1 MITYLI
7 TGGAGFIGI
16 NFVKFLLNKNENL
29 KIIVLDKLTYAANKK
44 ELNKILQTYKNLE
57 FIKGDICNKK
67 IVSNIFLNNKIDFLI
82 NFAAE
87 SHVDR
92 SINSS
97 YPFYKTNVLG
107 TINLLEISKKYYEKE
122 NKSFKFIQI
131 STDEVYGSVSQNI
144 EDKYFFDE
152 DTKLNPTSPYS
163 SSKAAADLAC
173 ISFFKTFNFPIII
186 TRSANNFGEFQ
197 NVEKFLPKV
206 ISNIYKNKDIPIYG
220 NGSNIRDWLY
230 VKANCQ
236 AIDFLSKNGKLG
248 EIYNISNSCEISNI
262 NLIEFIKKKYFKE
275 KNINLKFVEDRK
287 AHDFRYSINN
297 NKLKNLG
304 FEFDKKYSFEYGMDK
319 TVQFYIGG

>member
-44 ELNKILQTYKNLE
+44 ELNKMLNIYKNLE
-57 FIKGDICNKK
+57 FIKGDICNKE

-92 SINSS
+92 SIDSS

-107 TINLLEISKKYYEKE
+107 TINLLEISKKYYEDK

-131 STDEVYGSVSQNI
+131 STDEVYGAVSENI

-152 DTKLNPTSPYS
+152 DSKLNPTSPYA

-173 ISFFKTFNFPIII
+173 LSFFKTFNLPIII

-206 ISNIYKNKDIPIYG
+206 ISNIYKNKEIPIYG
-220 NGSNIRDWLY
+220 NGLNIRDWLY

-236 AIDFLSKNGKLG
+236 AIDFLSKKGNLG

-262 NLIEFIKKKYFKE
+262 NLVDFVKTKYFKE
-275 KNINLKFVEDRK
+275 KNVKLKFIEDRK

-297 NKLKNLG
+297 KKLKKLG
-304 FEFDKKYSFEYGMDK
+304 FEFDKKYSFEYGMNN
-319 TVQFYIGG
+319 TIQFYIGG